1 MSSKI
6 SFRTLILLIIGVL
19 AALGFILGII
29 LDNYPLRMVT
39 KPIPVLMMILFL
51 ILNARK
57 GRFPWLIIGGLGLGM
72 VGDILLEYAPETF
85 LLGLIAFLL
94 GHLLYLVAFT
104 LDCRRPAW
112 GIAIFLYLYAIGLYG
127 FLDMGSMK
135 ADKMALPVLIYIIV
149 ISTMGWRALARYH
162 APNVHPLSARAGVL
176 GALFFMASDSMLA
189 VDMFIFHLTY
199 AHVAVI
205 ITYWLGQL
213 GITLAAYWQNRSHPD
228 TLPQTT

>member
-19 AALGFILGII
+19 AALGFILGMI

-57 GRFPWLIIGGLGLGM
+57 GRFQWLIIGGLALGM

-149 ISTMGWRALARYH
+149 ITAMGWRALARYH
-162 APNVHPLSARAGVL
+162 VPTIHPLSARAGVL

-213 GITLAAYWQNRSHPD
+213 GITLAAYWQNRSLPD